1 MMSQTAVKVPD
12 EIATIPD
19 ALVLTDQDRAVIA
32 RRARIGL
39 FKALAAQAV
48 MMALA
53 VLVSWFVAGFAA
65 GASALIGAAAYFVP
79 NALFAMRLFVG
90 YYGPKR
96 SSSLTFFVGEALKL
110 LVVGGV
116 IVLVA
121 WRGGDWLVWPAFL
134 LGLLAVMKGY
144 VLLLVM
150 RRLP

>member
-1 MMSQTAVKVPD
+1 MMSQTTD
-12 EIATIPD
+12 ELRGTVATIPD
-19 ALVLTDQDRAVIA
+19 VLVLTDQDRAVIA

-39 FKALAAQAV
+39 FKALAAQAA

-53 VLVSWFVAGFAA
+53 VGVSWIVAGFAA
-65 GASALIGAAAYFVP
+65 AASALIGAAAYFVP
-79 NALFAMRLFVG
+79 NALFAMRLLLG

-96 SSSLTFFVGEALKL
+96 SSSLTFFIGEALKL
-110 LVVGGV
+110 MVVCGV

-121 WRGGDWLVWPAFL
+121 WRGGDWLVWSAFL